1 MFDTT
6 VSEAAKILGVSVGR
20 VHQLIKSGQLPAEQL
35 AGIWL
40 IDRGSVE
47 ARAASKPKPGR
58 RLSDPARSPEAA
70 RFLLMNRTHEVLSF
84 KFDSSTGEFFEADE
98 IIDASRAPLSV
109 MSPRGTRAS
118 ATALSYWWAHRTIP
132 KHRAGIDAKLKEL
145 GIPDTYD
152 LPFRSLGLSLSDQ
165 YWVKPY
171 ESDIRWEDVNFF
183 QNDFAETE
191 AGDWLAEVGLDSP
204 DNTSDGV
211 LSKRWICEEGE
222 RRLLKGGTMLE
233 QEPFNEVIATE
244 LYRRL
249 LTPTEYVPYTL
260 REWNGEWVSVCPNF
274 LSSTEELIPAHYI
287 NELRPQSDA
296 DNSYRHYVKCCRE
309 LGVEGVEDAL
319 GKMIVC
325 DYLMANTD
333 RHWRNFGLIRDV
345 ETLEYRPAPLFD
357 TGSSLWCR
365 IPTRELQYTPF
376 VFDTRPFFDDANRQ
390 LRLVDDASW
399 LDCDKLA
406 GFPEWAT
413 DLLEENP
420 AMYGRTD
427 FIFEGMQNL
436 ADHVRAVFE

>member
-6 VSEAAKILGVSVGR
+6 VSEASKILGVSAGR
-20 VHQLIKSGQLPAEQL
+20 VHQLIKNGQLPAEQL

-47 ARAASKPKPGR
+47 ARAANKPKPGR
-58 RLSDPARSPEAA
+58 PSDPSGSRKAA

-98 IIDASRAPLSV
+98 IIDAARAPLSV

-118 ATALSYWWAHRTIP
+118 KTALSYWWAHRTIP
-132 KHRAGIDAKLKEL
+132 KARAGIEAKLKEL

-171 ESDIRWEDVNFF
+171 DSDIRWEDVNFF
-183 QNDFAETE
+183 QNDFSETE
-191 AGDWLAEVGLDSP
+191 ASNWLAEVGLDSP

-211 LSKRWICEEGE
+211 LSKRWICEEGK
-222 RRLLKGGTMLE
+222 RCLLKGGTLLE

-244 LYRRL
+244 LHNRL
-249 LTPTEYVPYTL
+249 LSPGEYVPYTL
-260 REWNGEWVSVCPNF
+260 REWNGTWVSACPNF
-274 LSSTEELIPAHYI
+274 LTSTEELIPAYYI
-287 NELRPQSDA
+287 NDIRPRSDRA
-296 DNSYRHYVKCCRE
+296 NSYRHYVDCCHE
-309 LGVEGVEDAL
+309 LGVENIEDAL

-325 DYLMANTD
+325 DYLIANTD
-333 RHWRNFGLIRDV
+333 RHWRNFGLIRNV
-345 ETLEYRPAPLFD
+345 ETLEYRVAPLFD

-365 IPTRELQYTPF
+365 VPTRELQYTPF
-376 VFDTRPFFDDANRQ
+376 AFDTRPFFDDANRQ

-399 LDCDKLA
+399 LDCEKLV
-406 GFPEWAT
+406 GFPEWAA
-413 DLLEENP
+413 DFLEENP
-420 AMYGRTD
+420 SMYGRTD

-436 ADHVRAVFE
+436 ADYVRLMFG